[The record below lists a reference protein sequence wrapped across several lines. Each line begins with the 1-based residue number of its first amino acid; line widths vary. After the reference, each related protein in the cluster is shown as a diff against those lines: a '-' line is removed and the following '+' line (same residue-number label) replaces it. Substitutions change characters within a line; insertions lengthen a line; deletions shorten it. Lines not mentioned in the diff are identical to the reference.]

1 MAGTEVEELKTINL
15 IAEQP
20 LMFEASA
27 IDDSVRVA
35 VISKQTS
42 LFIVLL
48 KIQNISLFFGII
60 VRNLFYLKNS
70 NAIINLFTI
79 GTFALTNQLHYERH

>member
-42 LFIVLL
+42 LFYRVTKDSIHLSIFWDNRQEPIL
-48 KIQNISLFFGII
+48 P
-60 VRNLFYLKNS
+60 
-70 NAIINLFTI
+70 
-79 GTFALTNQLHYERH
+79 